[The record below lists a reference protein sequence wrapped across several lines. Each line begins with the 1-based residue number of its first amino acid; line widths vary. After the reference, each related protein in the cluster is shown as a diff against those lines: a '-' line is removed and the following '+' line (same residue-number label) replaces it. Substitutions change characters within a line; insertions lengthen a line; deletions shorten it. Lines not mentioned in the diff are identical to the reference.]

1 MIQECFPAMKYVY
14 VGILF
19 IFSFL
24 ALYNQHM
31 EMIGFGS
38 FFAIQAILTLIFCFD
53 VFMDNN
59 RYFKAITMEI
69 PASTYMKSY
78 MIYFP
83 LYYVMIPAVILQ
95 FISSLLM
102 TMTYYFLKNNNKTT
116 SLSKQNLRKISNY
129 KFLSLVVTICVL
141 FLIFIYLTQFDT
153 MKGTLDFSSTYKIF
167 LLIVYLI
174 TLIFPIINLI
184 YANDLSKLR
193 FTMTQ

>member
-1 MIQECFPAMKYVY
+1 
-14 VGILF
+14 
-19 IFSFL
+19 
-24 ALYNQHM
+24 M

-38 FFAIQAILTLIFCFD
+38 FFAIQVILTLLFCFD

-59 RYFKAITMEI
+59 RYFKALTMEI

-95 FISSLLM
+95 FVSSLLM

>member
-1 MIQECFPAMKYVY
+1 
-14 VGILF
+14 
-19 IFSFL
+19 
-24 ALYNQHM
+24 
-31 EMIGFGS
+31 
-38 FFAIQAILTLIFCFD
+38 
-53 VFMDNN
+53 
-59 RYFKAITMEI
+59 
-69 PASTYMKSY
+69 MKSY

-95 FISSLLM
+95 FVSSLLM